1 VLGTLDTKGREV
13 EFLAGALR
21 QHGCVPSIMDL
32 GILNRPIIR
41 ADVPREEVAGV
52 GGAALA
58 DLVAGGDRERAM
70 AVMADGSGLI
80 LGRLLSSG
88 RLTAAVALGG
98 SKGTWMST
106 TAMRALPWGI
116 PKLMVAATVA
126 GDLRR
131 YTGQRDIVFMPTV
144 VDIAGLNPMTR
155 LVLVRA
161 AAMIA
166 AMASTGGLPDRR
178 EGAVAISMCGVVTP
192 LGQRVQQLIERLGF
206 ETVVYPA
213 NGAGGG
219 AMEEAARDGA
229 FAAVVDLAALEESNE
244 ILGGICSAGPDRFGG
259 DASMPRV
266 VVPGAAD
273 MANFA
278 WPDGVPARFRRRRRL
293 AHTPAISLVR
303 LSARESALVG
313 ASLGGKLARSRG
325 PVEVLF
331 PGKGL
336 SAYDAPGQP
345 FYDPAADRALL
356 AALRGALGLAVRFAE
371 EPFHINDAPFAD
383 AVLAAFQRAMRR
395 GEEAASPAHAARAVT
410 AAAEEGKA

>member
-1 VLGTLDTKGREV
+1 
-13 EFLAGALR
+13 
-21 QHGCVPSIMDL
+21 
-32 GILNRPIIR
+32 
-41 ADVPREEVAGV
+41 
-52 GGAALA
+52 
-58 DLVAGGDRERAM
+58 M
-70 AVMADGSGLI
+70 AVMAGGAGVI

-131 YTGQRDIVFMPTV
+131 YTGRRDIVFMPTV

-166 AMASTGGLPDRR
+166 AMASAGGLPDRR
-178 EGAVAISMCGVVTP
+178 DSTVAISMCGVVTP
-192 LGQRVQQLIERLGF
+192 LGQRVQQLIEQLGF

-219 AMEEAARDGA
+219 AMEEAAREGA
-229 FAAVVDLAALEESNE
+229 FIAVVDLAALEESNE

-259 DASMPRV
+259 DAGMPRV

-278 WPDGVPARFRRRRRL
+278 WPDGVPARFKRRRRL

-303 LSARESALVG
+303 LSAGESALVG

-325 PVEVLF
+325 PVEILF

-345 FYDPAADRALL
+345 FHDLVADRALL
-356 AALRGALGLAVRFAE
+356 AALRGAIGPAVRLTE

-383 AVLAAFQRAMRR
+383 AVLAAFQRVLRR
-395 GEEAASPAHAARAVT
+395 REDAVSPAHAAHAVT
-410 AAAEEGKA
+410 AAAEEGRA